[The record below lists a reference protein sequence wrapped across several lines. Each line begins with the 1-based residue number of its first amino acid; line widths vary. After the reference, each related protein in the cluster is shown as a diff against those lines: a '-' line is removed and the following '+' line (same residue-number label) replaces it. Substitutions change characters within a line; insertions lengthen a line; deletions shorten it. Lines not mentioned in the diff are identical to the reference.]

1 MYMKFIQTDLAHI
14 EQAKGLVVVIDVL
27 RAFSTASYAFHNNA
41 HSILPVETIE
51 EALDLHKKHP
61 DYLLLGER
69 HGKPIEG
76 FAYTNSPAQIE
87 SVDFSD
93 RTIIMTTSQGT
104 KGIVQATY
112 ADEIIT
118 GSFVN
123 GSAIVTYIN
132 HQQPSIISF
141 VCTDS
146 SYPDNEDYMCAS
158 YIQHALEHTP
168 MDFDKIIA
176 HLRHHPCTDDFLK
189 HPLTEHSQKDFAL
202 CMQVD
207 IFPFVI
213 QAKKIDERLHLVKL

>member
-1 MYMKFIQTDLAHI
+1 MKFIQTDLAHI

-27 RAFSTASYAFHNNA
+27 RAFSTACYAFHNNA
-41 HSILPVETIE
+41 YTILPVETVE
-51 EALDLHKKHP
+51 EALELHKKHS

-76 FAYTNSPAQIE
+76 FAYTNSPAQIK

-104 KGIVQATY
+104 KGIMRATH
-112 ADEIIT
+112 ADEVIT

-123 GSAIVTYIN
+123 SSAIVDYVN
-132 HQQPSIISF
+132 HKLPSTVSF
-141 VCTDS
+141 VCTDA

-176 HLRHHPCTDDFLK
+176 HLRNHPCTDGFLK
-189 HPLTEHSQKDFAL
+189 HPLTEYSREDFAL
-202 CMQVD
+202 CMQVNT
-207 IFPFVI
+207 FPFVI
-213 QAKKIDERLHLVKL
+213 QAKKIDGMLHLVKL